1 MEISKLI
8 DLFLYELDEELKE
21 LSSSLLSLE
30 VKPTLSETLED
41 IYINIHTIKG
51 SSTSVLNNITNKQL
65 SIEKPIYSISVLTHR
80 FEDFVDTLRN
90 QEFITEKE
98 LSFLFS
104 FVEILENL
112 QEEIVNEGEKEWKE
126 QVDALIASIA
136 SFLNSSSANFTTQET
151 YIANN
156 ANTEYKNRLFFEI
169 LLSSDEDFKH
179 GYLSL
184 VYRDIEDEYENCT
197 FSPTQEELLKGDDF
211 SDITI
216 QVISDDNIED
226 VKNFLSQLDN
236 VKSVKNIPY
245 NPPELDAENAKELS
259 NDTNLTGSIYQTE
272 EIVPKKS
279 KNSAIRIE
287 PKRIDNVLKHT
298 SKLVILKNKL
308 NEFLHQNDFLAGT
321 KKRKELEGIFD
332 DITLHV
338 DFLQES
344 VLEIR
349 MTPFEQLYSRFPKDI
364 RTLSK
369 EFNKPVVFHTTGAS
383 TEIDKSILDDLYE
396 PFMHIIRNSIVH
408 GIETLEERKAKGKSP
423 SGTISIVAKPD
434 KNRVVIKISDDGK
447 GLDID
452 TLKQTALDKKML
464 TYDAISK
471 LSKEEAFELIFK
483 PGFSST
489 KQVNK
494 YSGRGVGMEAF
505 RKKIEDLKGSFTIE
519 SEKDIGTTITV
530 YLPLT
535 TAIID
540 GMITK
545 INGEFFT
552 FPIAQVE
559 EVINIKESEIRSS
572 SEQDFIFLRDKEIPI
587 IYANRFFVLGE
598 NSKPTSHFRKIMILR
613 SHSYLVG
620 FTIDEYLGQ
629 QSVVVKNLHPFI
641 QSAKGLSNCH
651 VLGDGSISLIV
662 DSSDLLPHIMGNNQ
676 E

>member
-8 DLFLYELDEELKE
+8 ELFLYELDEELKE
-21 LSSSLLSLE
+21 LSTSLISLE
-30 VKPTLSETLED
+30 IEPKLSDTLED

-51 SSTSVLNNITNKQL
+51 SSTSLLNNITKKKMP
-65 SIEKPIYSISVLTHR
+65 IEKPVYSISTLTHR

-90 QEFITEKE
+90 QEIIGEKE
-98 LSFLFS
+98 LSFLFL

-112 QEEIVNEGEKEWKE
+112 QEEIVNEGERDWKE
-126 QVDALIASIA
+126 QVDKLIESIA
-136 SFLNSSSANFTTQET
+136 SFLNSTASSKITTQET
-151 YIANN
+151 NIEN
-156 ANTEYKNRLFFEI
+156 ANSEFKNRLFFEI
-169 LLSSDEDFKH
+169 NLSSHEDFKH

-197 FSPTQEELLKGDDF
+197 FSPTHEELLKGDEF
-211 SDITI
+211 SEIVVQI
-216 QVISDDNIED
+216 ISDENIEE
-226 VKNFLSQLDN
+226 VENFLTQLDN
-236 VKSVKNIPY
+236 VERIKNIPY
-245 NPPELDAENAKELS
+245 TQPKMDVENLEETNINL
-259 NDTNLTGSIYQTE
+259 NLTDSILP
-272 EIVPKKS
+272 INDFVPKKS
-279 KNSAIRIE
+279 KNNAIRIE

-321 KKRKELEGIFD
+321 KKRKELEDIFD

-369 EFNKPVVFHTTGAS
+369 EFNKPVVFHTTGVS
-383 TEIDKSILDDLYE
+383 TEIDKSILDELYE
-396 PFMHIIRNSIVH
+396 PFMHLIRNSIVH
-408 GIETLEERKAKGKSP
+408 GIETLDERKAKGKSP
-423 SGTISIVAKPD
+423 SGTISIVARPD

-452 TLKQTALDKKML
+452 TLKQTALDKNML

-489 KQVNK
+489 KKVNK

-505 RKKIEDLKGSFTIE
+505 RKKIEDLKGSFTID

-559 EVINIKESEIRSS
+559 EVINISETEIRSS
-572 SEQDFIFLRDKEIPI
+572 SGQDFIFLRDKEIPV
-587 IYANRFFVLGE
+587 IYANKFFSLGE
-598 NSKPTSHFRKIMILR
+598 NSKPPSQFRKIMILR
-613 SHSYLVG
+613 SHSYSVG

-662 DSSDLLPHIMGNNQ
+662 DSSDLLPHIMRNK